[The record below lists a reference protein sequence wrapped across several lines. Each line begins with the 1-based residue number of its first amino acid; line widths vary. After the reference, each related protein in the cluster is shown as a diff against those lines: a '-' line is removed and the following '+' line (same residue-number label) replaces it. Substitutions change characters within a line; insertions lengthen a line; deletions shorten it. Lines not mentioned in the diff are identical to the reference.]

1 MRIAT
6 FVSGRGSNLKA
17 ILNYPEL
24 KRKIDIKWV
33 ITDKPFCKALD
44 IANENNISFYC
55 IDKYKITEKYDC
67 LAELFKKDN
76 IELIVL
82 AGFLK
87 LLPST
92 FVNNF
97 KKRIINIHPALLP
110 SYGGEGMYGM
120 NVHKAVFNA
129 GDRESG
135 ATVHFVDETY
145 DTGIIIAQEKI
156 DVSQCSSPEEIAAS
170 VLNIEH
176 KLLPEVIEKIAD
188 GKIKIGI

>member
-1 MRIAT
+1 M

-24 KRKIDIKWV
+24 NEKIDVKWI
-33 ITDKPFCKALD
+33 ITDKLSCKALE
-44 IANENNISFYC
+44 IAKENDISFYC
-55 IDKYKITEKYDC
+55 IDKNKIAEEYDY
-67 LAELFKKDN
+67 LNKLFKKDN

-87 LLPST
+87 LLPHT

-110 SYGGEGMYGM
+110 SYGGKGMYGM
-120 NVHKAVFNA
+120 KVHEAVFEA

-135 ATVHFVDETY
+135 ATIHFVDETY
-145 DTGIIIAQEKI
+145 DTGIIIAQKKI
-156 DVSQCSSPEEIAAS
+156 DVTGFSSPEEIAAA

-176 KLLPEVIEKIAD
+176 QLLPDTIEKIAD
-188 GKIKIGI
+188 GKIKIGV

>member
-1 MRIAT
+1 LRIAV

-24 KRKIDIKWV
+24 SEKIDIKWI
-33 ITDKPFCKALD
+33 ITDKPFCKAID
-44 IANENNISFYC
+44 IAKENNISFYC
-55 IDKYKITEKYDC
+55 IDKDKIAEEYVYLT
-67 LAELFKKDN
+67 ELFKKDN

-87 LLPST
+87 LLPAT

-110 SYGGEGMYGM
+110 TYGGKGMYGV
-120 NVHKAVFNA
+120 NVHKAVFEA
-129 GDRESG
+129 GERESG
-135 ATVHFVDETY
+135 ATIHFVDETY
-145 DTGIIIAQEKI
+145 DTGMIIAQEKI
-156 DVSQCSSPEEIAAS
+156 DVSGCSSPEEIAAA

-176 KLLPEVIEKIAD
+176 QLLPEVIDKIVD
-188 GKIKIGI
+188 CKIKIGV